1 MRSSRIKTSRTSL
14 RTALGLGTLAL
25 AGLASSSA
33 QATPGGPVPTTYTFT
48 GTESTEAQRLF
59 RNGTPSTYA
68 APKAFPGT
76 VAEADRFQ
84 TFTFTNTLAVNTP
97 FTVTVTAPDNNAF
110 YSVYDSSF
118 DPTNLALN
126 YLGDGGMS
134 GPTTFS
140 ILATPHENLVLVL
153 NTVGGVNTGSTS
165 TFTAGFAPVPEAS
178 TTVSFG
184 LLLALGM
191 GGTVVAAKRKKAASL
206 AA

>member
-1 MRSSRIKTSRTSL
+1 MVSSRIKTSRTSL

-25 AGLASSSA
+25 AGLASSPA
-33 QATPGGPVPTTYTFT
+33 QAMPVGPVPTTYTFT

-59 RNGTPSTYA
+59 RDGTPSTFT

-76 VAEADRFQ
+76 IVEADRFK
-84 TFTFTNTLAVNTP
+84 TFSFTNTLAVSTP
-97 FTVTVTAPDNNAF
+97 FTVTVTAPDNNTF

-126 YLGDGGMS
+126 YLGDGGLS

-140 ILATPHENLVLVL
+140 IFATPNENLVLVL
-153 NTVGGVNTGSTS
+153 NTVGGVNSTS

-184 LLLALGM
+184 VLLMLG
-191 GGTVVAAKRKKAASL
+191 GAAVVVARRKKAASL

>member
-1 MRSSRIKTSRTSL
+1 MKSSFINTSRTSL

-25 AGLASSSA
+25 VALASSSA
-33 QATPGGPVPTTYTFT
+33 QAQTTYTFT
-48 GTESTEAQRLF
+48 GTESTEAQRLL
-59 RNGTPSTYA
+59 RNFTPSTFA

-76 VAEADRFQ
+76 FNEADRFQ
-84 TFTFTNTLAVNTP
+84 TFSFTNALAVNTS
-97 FTVTVTAPDNNAF
+97 FTVTVTAPDYNTF

-126 YLGDGGMS
+126 YLGDGGVS

-140 ILATPHENLVLVL
+140 ILATPNENLVLVL
-153 NTVGGVNTGSTS
+153 NTVGGVNTNPTS

-184 LLLALGM
+184 LLLMLG
-191 GGTVVAAKRKKAASL
+191 GAAVVVARRKKAASL

>member
-25 AGLASSSA
+25 VGLASSSA
-33 QATPGGPVPTTYTFT
+33 QAMPGGPVPTTYTFT
-48 GTESTEAQRLF
+48 
-59 RNGTPSTYA
+59 
-68 APKAFPGT
+68 
-76 VAEADRFQ
+76 
-84 TFTFTNTLAVNTP
+84 FTNTLAVNTR
-97 FTVTVTAPDNNAF
+97 FTVTVTAPNNNAF

-118 DPTNLALN
+118 NPTNLALN